1 MNSTAPRLNA
11 AALYFLRIEPKVTMD
26 NNKKDLPPLLNDLIK
41 ATIKSTLEIA
51 DALSLLLKWQHKLIG
66 GATSEMTAR
75 EFADAIANAN
85 HCEEEGMH
93 IDIDIAHQTALDVML
108 MEVDPLRGAKKIR
121 DLLRPYASTNIGCD
135 STHPV
140 TDTTNLNNKPW

>member
-11 AALYFLRIEPKVTMD
+11 AALYFLRIEPKMTMD
-26 NNKKDLPPLLNDLIK
+26 KRKKDLQPLMDDLVR
-41 ATIKSTLEIA
+41 ATIKGTLEIA
-51 DALSLLLKWQHKLIG
+51 DALSLLLKVQGKVVG
-66 GATSEMTAR
+66 NATSEMTAR

-93 IDIDIAHQTALDVML
+93 IDIAHQTALDVML
-108 MEVDPLRGAKKIR
+108 MEVDPLSGAKKIR

-135 STHPV
+135 STHPG